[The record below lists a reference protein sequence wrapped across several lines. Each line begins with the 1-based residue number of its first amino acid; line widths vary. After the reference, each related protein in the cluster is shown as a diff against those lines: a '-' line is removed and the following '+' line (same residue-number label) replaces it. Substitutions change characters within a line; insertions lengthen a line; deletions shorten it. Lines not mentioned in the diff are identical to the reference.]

1 MTECIDDKLELL
13 IVVGKISFLL
23 EGLPSDGLAGHLP
36 HSLRRGGGLGLVPG
50 LSVSCLAPAA
60 VSRCLLLPALLS
72 VAVKPAVRTV
82 TLTAVPH
89 HAPGGQENVD
99 KVMKTNLKVSI
110 YQKQQIYTEGR
121 VIC

>member
-1 MTECIDDKLELL
+1 M
-13 IVVGKISFLL
+13 VGKISFLL

-36 HSLRRGGGLGLVPG
+36 HSLWGGGGLGLVPG
-50 LSVSCLAPAA
+50 LSVSCLASA

-89 HAPGGQENVD
+89 HAPGGHENQD
-99 KVMKTNLKVSI
+99 EVMVM
-110 YQKQQIYTEGR
+110 E
-121 VIC
+121 

>member
-1 MTECIDDKLELL
+1 M
-13 IVVGKISFLL
+13 VGKISFLL

-50 LSVSCLAPAA
+50 LSVSCLAPA

-72 VAVKPAVRTV
+72 VAVKPAVRPV

-89 HAPGGQENVD
+89 HAPGGHENQD
-99 KVMKTNLKVSI
+99 QVMETNLKVLI
-110 YQKQQIYTEGR
+110 YQKHKYKRVGR

>member
-1 MTECIDDKLELL
+1 MECIVDKLELL
-13 IVVGKISFLL
+13 VVVGKISFLL

-36 HSLRRGGGLGLVPG
+36 HSLWGGGGLGLVPR
-50 LSVSCLAPAA
+50 LSVSCLAPA

-89 HAPGGQENVD
+89 HA
-99 KVMKTNLKVSI
+99 
-110 YQKQQIYTEGR
+110 
-121 VIC
+121 